1 MICWPSSENWVGP
14 DIICYFSTELC
25 RLIIAANTPHVWNN
39 YERKLGGYFF
49 FNKSHIFF
57 KVQIT
62 LIQKKIY
69 AKRIRDLKMHEKIAC
84 PMKNTSNIILSG
96 NRGIQ
101 IMFFLRE
108 AVCIKKSQNCGPF
121 PKKTRMLPFLG
132 EPILFIRNS

>member
-1 MICWPSSENWVGP
+1 MICWPSSENWAGP

-49 FNKSHIFF
+49 LQKSHIF
-57 KVQIT
+57 QSSNYSL
-62 LIQKKIY
+62 LIQKKIC
-69 AKRIRDLKMHEKIAC
+69 AKRMRDLKMHRKIAC

-101 IMFFLRE
+101 IMFFSY
-108 AVCIKKSQNCGPF
+108 AVCGILTPRIHVSSSSSVTE
-121 PKKTRMLPFLG
+121 KTG
-132 EPILFIRNS
+132 